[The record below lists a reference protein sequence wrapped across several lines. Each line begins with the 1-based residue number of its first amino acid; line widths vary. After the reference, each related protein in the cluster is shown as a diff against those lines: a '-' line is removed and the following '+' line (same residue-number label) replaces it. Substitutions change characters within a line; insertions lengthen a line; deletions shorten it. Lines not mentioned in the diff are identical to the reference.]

1 MTEEEFLRN
10 YDLSKYPRPSVTVD
24 IVTFGVTGESLE
36 NYRKDDNKSLSLL
49 LIKRGGHPCLGRWAL
64 PGGFLN
70 IDETIEEC
78 AFRELKEETGLI
90 PTSLMPMGAFS
101 EVKRDPRGRI
111 ISNAFITI
119 VDEDNVKAIAG
130 DDATEAKW
138 FTIKFNKT
146 KDVNVFELLLKN
158 KDEAIEI
165 KALVK
170 LSKKHFGRME
180 YEIIDNG
187 NLAFDHAK
195 IISIAFGII
204 QNCANNFEILF
215 DFMPELFTLT
225 GMQRVQETILGIKLT
240 PANFRRKIMPFVQET
255 DEVVSGAGH
264 RPAKLFKKKNNQ

>member
-1 MTEEEFLRN
+1 
-10 YDLSKYPRPSVTVD
+10 
-24 IVTFGVTGESLE
+24 
-36 NYRKDDNKSLSLL
+36 
-49 LIKRGGHPCLGRWAL
+49 
-64 PGGFLN
+64 
-70 IDETIEEC
+70 
-78 AFRELKEETGLI
+78 
-90 PTSLMPMGAFS
+90 MG
-101 EVKRDPRGRI
+101 
-111 ISNAFITI
+111 
-119 VDEDNVKAIAG
+119 
-130 DDATEAKW
+130 
-138 FTIKFNKT
+138 
-146 KDVNVFELLLKN
+146 
-158 KDEAIEI
+158 
-165 KALVK
+165 
-170 LSKKHFGRME
+170 